1 MSENILAL
9 IVGCSALLGGV
20 IGGLISMYTA
30 KMSADREDKRRR
42 QEIET
47 KTADERI
54 KNLYDPLLSL
64 ITPGPPYDE
73 FYIDRESQKWII
85 EKIQKNELYA
95 SPELLDIFWDLR
107 RAYYGEGEFNRD
119 MEWEILRLVSSEHS
133 KLKEMIGYGRIL
145 KKDSIIKIVFK
156 KIKSKVEPIY
166 TKIRRKIS
174 LRKARRRLKKQ

>member
-1 MSENILAL
+1 MSENVLIAL
-9 IVGCSALLGGV
+9 IATFSALGGGV
-20 IGGLISMYTA
+20 IGGFISMWTA
-30 KMSADREDKRRR
+30 KKSADREDKRRR
-42 QEIET
+42 E

-73 FYIDRESQKWII
+73 FYIDRETQKWII
-85 EKIQKNELYA
+85 EEIQKNELYA
-95 SPELLDIFWDLR
+95 SPDLLNIFWDLR
-107 RAYYGEGEFNRD
+107 YAYYGEGEFNRD

-156 KIKSKVEPIY
+156 KIKSKLEPIY
-166 TKIRRKIS
+166 TKIRSKIS
-174 LRKARRRLKKQ
+174 LRKARRRRKKQ